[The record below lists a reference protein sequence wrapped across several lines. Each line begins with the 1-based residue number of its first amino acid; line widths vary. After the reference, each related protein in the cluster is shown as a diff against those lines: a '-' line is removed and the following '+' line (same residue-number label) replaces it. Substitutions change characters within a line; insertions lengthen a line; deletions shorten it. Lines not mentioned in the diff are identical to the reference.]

1 MPSAKQGAGR
11 LTILADPYAAGFYER
26 NDARL
31 IGRAPSDAI
40 SGRPVPQYEVSLD

>member
-26 NDARL
+26 NDALL
-31 IGRAPSDAI
+31 IGRTHSDAI
-40 SGRPVPQYEVSLD
+40 CVRRAPQ